1 MERLTKNRQLRLSS
15 LPYAVLLLA
24 VIAGYGFVSVGQA
37 GEVMEELVVT
47 APRLAVTDAQLVRAQ
62 IEDTAEDAAWRTRI
76 SVATSLSA
84 RLNVQHRPYRLASRG
99 GSSWRKTG

>member
-1 MERLTKNRQLRLSS
+1 MERLTKIRQLRLAS

-37 GEVMEELVVT
+37 EEAMEELVVT
-47 APRLAVTDAQLVRAQ
+47 APRLTATDAEVVRAQ
-62 IEDTAEDAAWRTRI
+62 IEDTAADAAWRTRI
-76 SVATSLSA
+76 TVASQLSA

-99 GSSWRKTG
+99 GSWSKTG